1 MSKRVG
7 LRHMQSIVVGKKPL
21 ADPAFNYDNL
31 VGTIWMED
39 PGHSGYDIR
48 SGGSVPIE
56 VRDPYGTSPAGDL
69 NGGSYDN
76 R

>member
-1 MSKRVG
+1 
-7 LRHMQSIVVGKKPL
+7 MQSSIVAKKGLNP
-21 ADPAFNYDNL
+21 PAFNYDNL

-39 PGHSGYDIR
+39 PGNSGYDNR
-48 SGGSVPIE
+48 SGGSIPIE